1 MNLLI
6 DSTGIKFFGDGE
18 WQLER
23 SPRI

>member
-1 MNLLI
+1 MNLLM
-6 DSTGIKFFGDGE
+6 DSTGIKFFGDCE

>member
-1 MNLLI
+1 MNLLM

-18 WQLER
+18 WQLEC